1 MRKPSTARRH
11 ASAVLAFAVLGIVF
25 AVYWPVRNA
34 PLVWDDK
41 FYLYD
46 RAWLRH
52 GNEWL
57 QVALHGFFDWKV
69 YFRPLGVALFTAETR
84 LFDTAPAPMHLLS
97 LGLHLINILLVG
109 ALARKL
115 SAGSNLP
122 VRAGMLACIAML
134 VYGLHPALIEPVAW
148 ISSQCDLLVT
158 LFMLL
163 GLLANMTL
171 RNRYLRSIA
180 VALCFFLAA
189 CSKESAVSF
198 PFLLLIMDW
207 LRSAEAPAT
216 TRPENALRKLLSR
229 QQPVYLSLLTAGI
242 AYLCVRYWGLG
253 SVLNGNHAAWLSG
266 AHLQT
271 ICFIYL
277 AYWKL
282 LIWPMTGLSPLHIVP
297 AQQFTEFGP
306 MSCAIDAAALLIAA
320 AGLFLLY
327 KRKPLGG
334 LITAVTAALLPVLH
348 IIPAA
353 IDESIY
359 HERYAMVAIT
369 MACILLPLVIA
380 GPILQHRRKGLIIG
394 CGAAVCVAWLA
405 LSVINITVTLPL
417 WSDEVRLWKWAL
429 RQNPRSIFA
438 EDALLSTYIERGDV
452 AHAQP
457 LADTL
462 MQDGH
467 ACAKCM
473 LNVAF
478 LAIAQHDQERT
489 AAALQEA
496 RRSIDLS
503 TSNHALVMGYIL
515 ASGNLSEMQQD
526 PAGAE
531 EAYNAAIAL
540 DPLSPEAHM
549 NLAFLQ
555 VRQGKFDDAR
565 KSEETA
571 LSLSATQA
579 RTKRRQQFEDILAA
593 SKGTIV
599 PAPR

>member
-1 MRKPSTARRH
+1 MLTHRR

-25 AVYWPVRNA
+25 AAYWPVRNA

-57 QVALHGFFDWKV
+57 QVALHGFFDWKI

-84 LFDTAPAPMHLLS
+84 LFDTAPTPMHLLS
-97 LGLHLINILLVG
+97 LGLHLVNTLLVG

-115 SAGSNLP
+115 SIGSNL
-122 VRAGMLACIAML
+122 RTGMLACIAML

-158 LFMLL
+158 GFMLL
-163 GLLANMTL
+163 GLLANVAL
-171 RNRYLRSIA
+171 RNRHLRSVAI
-180 VALCFFLAA
+180 ALCFFLAA

-198 PFLLLIMDW
+198 PFLLLIVDW
-207 LRSAEAPAT
+207 LRSAEAPASI
-216 TRPENALRKLLSR
+216 RPGNALRELLRR
-229 QQPVYLSLLTAGI
+229 QWPVYSSVLAAGI
-242 AYLCVRYWGLG
+242 AYLYVRYWGLG
-253 SVLNGNHAAWLSG
+253 SVLSDNHSAWFSG

-282 LIWPMTGLSPLHIVP
+282 LIWPMAGLNPLHVMP
-297 AQQFTEFGP
+297 AQQFAEFGP
-306 MSCAIDAAALLIAA
+306 MSYAIDAAALLIAA
-320 AGLFLLY
+320 AGLYLLY
-327 KRKPLGG
+327 KRKPLGA

-348 IIPAA
+348 IVPAA

-359 HERYAMVAIT
+359 HERYAMMAIA
-369 MACILLPLVIA
+369 MASILLPLVVA
-380 GPILQHRRKGLIIG
+380 EPILQHRRKSLAVG
-394 CGAAVCVAWLA
+394 CCAAVCAAWLA
-405 LSVINITVTLPL
+405 LSMINITVTLPL

-429 RQNPRSIFA
+429 RQNPGSIFA
-438 EDALLSTYIERGDV
+438 EDALLSTYIERSDV
-452 AHAQP
+452 ADAQP
-457 LADTL
+457 LADAL
-462 MQDGH
+462 MHDGR

-496 RRSIDLS
+496 KRSIDLS

-526 PAGAE
+526 PAAAE
-531 EAYNAAIAL
+531 EAYNAAITL

-555 VRQGKFDDAR
+555 ARQGKLDEAR

-579 RTKRRQQFEDILAA
+579 RTRRRQEFEDVLAA
-593 SKGTIV
+593 SKGANV
-599 PAPR
+599 PARKF